1 MPTCGNTEIPSAP
14 SEGMRVW
21 RVVAD
26 FVDKVGGEIGL
37 GPWERVGPG
46 RALSRE
52 RRPLAHSPTLDAT
65 ARSRNACG
73 SLVGWRPND
82 ELGKLA
88 QVLGGGGE
96 QEFVSGAARPTQA

>member
-1 MPTCGNTEIPSAP
+1 MIGRQRGRSQCRKN
-14 SEGMRVW
+14 
-21 RVVAD
+21 AD

-65 ARSRNACG
+65 TRSRNACG